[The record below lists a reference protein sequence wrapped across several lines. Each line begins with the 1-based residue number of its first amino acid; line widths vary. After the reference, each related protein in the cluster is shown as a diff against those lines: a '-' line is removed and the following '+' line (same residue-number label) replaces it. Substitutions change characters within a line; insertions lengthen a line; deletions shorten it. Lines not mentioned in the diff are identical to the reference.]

1 MKKEIKEQVIQEM
14 ERRNIAGYYEYDEG
28 FRQGA
33 EFVYSLLDKELKRCA
48 AIAEADG
55 ADYSELLSQNKRLKK
70 LLVRARSLLKI
81 LKVTKNVSVK

>member
-1 MKKEIKEQVIQEM
+1 MKREIEEQVIQEM
-14 ERRNIAGYYEYDEG
+14 ERRNLTCDYGYDVG
-28 FRQGA
+28 FKQGA

-55 ADYSELLSQNKRLKK
+55 KDYFELLNENKRLKK
-70 LLVRARSLLKI
+70 LLVRARSLIKI